1 MNLLNYVEQKLNRPD
16 LGLFLLRVVFGL
28 VIFVFGLGKLMAGGP
43 MFEMIGSSMGIFGIH
58 WEPKLWGLLC
68 ALTETFGGLA
78 ILLGV
83 FFRPAALLLIFN
95 MIVATIGNAQQTGPV
110 DTSSAMA
117 FGVWLGKAA
126 VPVYFLAAFLALFF
140 TGPGKF
146 TAYLFT
152 GSGGGGGRSGGGK
165 SKD

>member
-16 LGLFLLRVVFGL
+16 LGLFLLRLVFGL
-28 VIFVFGLGKLMAGGP
+28 IIFVFGIGKLMGGGP
-43 MFEMIGSSMGIFGIH
+43 MFEMIGGSMAIFGIH

-83 FFRPAALLLIFN
+83 FFRPAALLLIGN
-95 MIVATIGNAQQTGPV
+95 MIVATIANAQQTGPA
-110 DTSSAMA
+110 DTSSTMA
-117 FGVWLGKAA
+117 FGVWLGKVAIPAYYLA
-126 VPVYFLAAFLALFF
+126 VYLALFF
-140 TGPGKF
+140 TGPGKY
-146 TAYLFT
+146 TAYMFT
-152 GSGGGGGRSGGGK
+152 GGGGGRSAGK